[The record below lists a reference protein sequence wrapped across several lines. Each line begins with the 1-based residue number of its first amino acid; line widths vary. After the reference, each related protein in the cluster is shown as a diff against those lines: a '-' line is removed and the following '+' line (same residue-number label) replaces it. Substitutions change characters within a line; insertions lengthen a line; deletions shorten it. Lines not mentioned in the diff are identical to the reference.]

1 MQTEITF
8 RFAGKK
14 LPLPLVPTLVNGQG
28 PFEFL
33 VDTGASHC
41 VLSADVA
48 HLLGLTGEEAST
60 GRDAGGTIEAVKG
73 RVASL
78 SVGAVTQEDLA
89 VGITDLSAL
98 SQTLATPIAGTL
110 GTNYF
115 QGLRLTIDYQQ
126 ATLRLVENTQTDT
139 GERAGAGTALA
150 LKVTPLPVV
159 PVMVNEQGPFKFI
172 LDTGAATTVISPELA
187 NHFELLPTEARQLK
201 GAKSTGVASKGVLS
215 SLAVGTALQLQSS
228 VTIADIFGPLGQ
240 QIGMKLDGILG
251 NSYLCAYRV
260 TIDYANATLL
270 LEASA

>member
-8 RFAGKK
+8 RFAGNK
-14 LPLPLVPTLVNGQG
+14 LPLLLVPTLVNGRG

-48 HLLGLTGEEAST
+48 HLLGLSGEEASA
-60 GRDAGGTIEAVKG
+60 GRDAGGTFEVVKG
-73 RVASL
+73 QVASL
-78 SVGAVTQEDLA
+78 SVGAVTRENLA
-89 VGITDLSAL
+89 VGITDLSTL

-126 ATLRLVENTQTDT
+126 ATLRLVESIQVDVC
-139 GERAGAGTALA
+139 GRAEAGTALA
-150 LKVTPLPVV
+150 LNITPLPVV
-159 PVMVNEQGPFKFI
+159 PVMVNEQGPFSFL

-187 NHFELLPTEARQLK
+187 NQFELLPTEDRQMK
-201 GAKSTGVASKGVLS
+201 GAKSTAMGSKGVLS
-215 SLAVGTALQLQSS
+215 SIAVGTALQLQSS
-228 VTIADIFGPLGQ
+228 VTVADIFGPLRQ
-240 QIGMKLDGILG
+240 ESGMKLDGILG
-251 NSYLCAYRV
+251 NSYLRAYRM